1 LPDRMSSALHIVGV
15 AAGMDGS
22 GYHRMFQPFKAL
34 KDNSVHFYEGPP
46 ATPPPPPTRK
56 DITDMSIDVLV
67 MQRPVGAQGRRIW
80 DELDGACAR
89 VYESD
94 DDILNPEPSILARL
108 CDDRIRES
116 VKYMLWR
123 SDLVTVST
131 PYLAEEWGKHTSAP
145 IVVLQNVIHEDLLR
159 MERIRRDRVTVG
171 WAGGASHLIDLL
183 SVAFPLN
190 DVLEE
195 SPQADMH
202 CIGVDYTPMQWV
214 LRPSLLPQCRW
225 TNWSDD
231 VWDFYRAWDFDVAL
245 APLYDVPFNRS
256 KSHLKALDA
265 FARGTPVIASD
276 MEPYRDIVADGKNGY
291 LVRTAEQWR
300 ARLRELVNDAAAR
313 EELGRNA
320 KATAAEHT
328 IQKHWQD
335 WEAAYELAA
344 GQARPAAE
352 EIAR

>member
-1 LPDRMSSALHIVGV
+1 MSSALHIVGV

-46 ATPPPPPTRK
+46 AQAPPPPTRK

-131 PYLAEEWGKHTSAP
+131 PYLAEQWRRHTSAP
-145 IVVLQNVIHEDLLR
+145 VVVLQNVIHEDLLR

-171 WAGGASHLIDLL
+171 WAGGASHLIDILTIQD
-183 SVAFPLN
+183 PLVH
-190 DVLEE
+190 VLERH
-195 SPQADMH
+195 PAADMH
-202 CIGVDYTPMQWV
+202 FIGVDYSPVVWV
-214 LRPSLLPQCRW
+214 GAPRLHGQCRW
-225 TNWSDD
+225 TNWHDD
-231 VWDFYRAWDFDVAL
+231 VWDFYREWDFDIAL
-245 APLYDVPFNRS
+245 APLADVPFNRA
-256 KSHLKALDA
+256 KSHLKCLDA

-276 MEPYRDIVADGKNGY
+276 MEPYREIVVDGKNGY

-335 WEAAYELAA
+335 WESAYECAA
-344 GQARPAAE
+344 SQVSSSTQR
-352 EIAR
+352 EITR